1 VNVLLICIDTLRADH
16 LSGYGYPRLTS
27 PHLDRL
33 ARQGVLFTQASAEAI
48 PTHPG
53 HTSMFTGRDVFA
65 HQVLC
70 QGSPKVELS
79 PGIPTLAERLRRR
92 GYRTGAADNLGRWF
106 SRGFDLYEKY
116 SWEKDP
122 TRPWLKAEAVN
133 AVALPLLDRLAKG
146 KRPFFM
152 FVHYWDPHTPYLPPS
167 PFTRMFYSRRRDERA
182 KSHRSMAPI
191 WRRYDALRHYFA
203 QWLGGMGA
211 VTDAGYVDALY
222 DAEIAYCDANLAE
235 FLSRVD
241 ELGIAG
247 DTLVVLTS
255 DHGEVL
261 HEHEGCW
268 YDHHGLYEANLR
280 IPLILRC
287 PGRIPAGLR
296 LNGLVR
302 TRDIAPTV
310 LDLLGL
316 KEGLDGLDREGRR
329 SGESSG
335 VGTSLLPLIRSRSH
349 RGTSGG
355 LYLTECTWMKKRGW
369 KTRDYKLIVA
379 MEDPFN
385 LPPVE
390 LYDLRRDPCETRN
403 LARQRPDVVARLRRR
418 LDAHVA
424 RRIRETGNPD
434 PHSYQDITLRQI
446 GKMAAAVPE
455 NQKLDRPTD
464 R

>member
-1 VNVLLICIDTLRADH
+1 MNVLLICIDTLRADH

-27 PHLDRL
+27 PHIDRL
-33 ARQGVLFTQASAEAI
+33 ATQGTLFTQASAESI

-53 HTSMFTGRDVFA
+53 HTSLFTGRDVFA

-122 TRPWLKAEAVN
+122 TQPWRKAEAVN

-167 PFTRMFYSRRRDERA
+167 PFTRMFYSWRRDERA

-191 WRRYDALRHYFA
+191 WKRYDALKHYFA
-203 QWLGGMGA
+203 QWLGGMGT

-235 FLSRVD
+235 FLARVD
-241 ELGIAG
+241 ELGISG
-247 DTLVVLTS
+247 NTLVVLTS

-261 HEHEGCW
+261 GEHEGCW

-316 KEGLDGLDREGRR
+316 KKETKETDG
-329 SGESSG
+329 
-335 VGTSLLPLIRSRSH
+335 TNLLPLIRSRSH
-349 RGTSGG
+349 KGTSGE

-369 KTRDYKLIVA
+369 KTRDWKLIVA

-390 LYDLRRDPCETRN
+390 LYDLRRDPGETRN
-403 LARQRPDVVARLRRR
+403 LARRRPDVVARLRRR
-418 LDAHVA
+418 MDAHIA
-424 RRIRETGNPD
+424 RRLRETGAPD
-434 PHSYQDITLRQI
+434 PHSYQGITLRQI
-446 GKMAAAVPE
+446 GKMATAVPE
-455 NQKLDRPTD
+455 NQRLDRPTD